1 MILTLYIAA
10 TGTGALVA
18 HTDIDAHTNTHTDR
32 DTDNALLNPPAT
44 SQIHILND
52 TAATLTAL
60 CEKLKIE
67 KKAVEDG
74 LEEVHLIL
82 I

>member
-1 MILTLYIAA
+1 MITVTFTLYTAA
-10 TGTGALVA
+10 IGTGTLVA
-18 HTDIDAHTNTHTDR
+18 HTDIDTHTDR
-32 DTDNALLNPPAT
+32 DNSLLSPPAT

-74 LEEVHLIL
+74 LEEVNLRLIL